1 MEPKRKI
8 NVKGT
13 TILDV
18 NITPDELLKGII
30 DYFDLGYIF
39 ILH

>member
-1 MEPKRKI
+1 MESKRKI

-18 NITPDELLKGII
+18 DIAPDELLKGILN
-30 DYFDLGYIF
+30 YFDLG
-39 ILH
+39 

>member
-1 MEPKRKI
+1 MESKRKI

-18 NITPDELLKGII
+18 DITPDELLR
-30 DYFDLGYIF
+30 GYI
-39 ILH
+39 ISWNTLL